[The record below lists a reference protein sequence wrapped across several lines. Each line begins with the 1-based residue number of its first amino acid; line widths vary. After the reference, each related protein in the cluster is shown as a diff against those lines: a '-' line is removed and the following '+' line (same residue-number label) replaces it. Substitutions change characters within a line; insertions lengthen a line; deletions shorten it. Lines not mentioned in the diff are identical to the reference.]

1 MDDAREFLDWFDT
14 TWLRAEE
21 ALHGGDAGPRFE
33 TWSTAEP
40 VTLYGAWFNA
50 TNVDEAHAVFRTL
63 ERSMSDFVDEQIDLI
78 AYGVSGDLAYTVH
91 REHTRT
97 TVRGEVSDYVLR
109 TTQVYRREGDAWKV
123 VHRHADRDPSPP
135 AGLDP

>member
-1 MDDAREFLDWFDT
+1 VDDERAFLDWFAT

-21 ALHGGDAGPRFE
+21 ALHDGDAGPRFE
-33 TWSTAEP
+33 TWSSTEP
-40 VTLYGAWFNA
+40 VTLFGAWFNA
-50 TNVDEAHAVFRTL
+50 TDAAGAHEVFRTP
-63 ERSMSDFVDEQIDLI
+63 ERTMSDFVDEQITLI

-91 REHTRT
+91 REHTQT

-109 TTQVYRREGDAWKV
+109 ATQVYRRENGVWKV

-135 AGLDP
+135 